1 MLDRKKLQELV
12 ESLEIVDLKI
22 QDAQTMLDN
31 LHNIKRM
38 LEIDFE
44 EGLYDWP
51 DEILMKG

>member
-1 MLDRKKLQELV
+1 MLDRKKLEEMV
-12 ESLEIVDLKI
+12 ESLEIVEMKI
-22 QDAQTMLDN
+22 QDAKTMLDN
-31 LHNIKRM
+31 LENIKRM

>member
-1 MLDRKKLQELV
+1 MLDRKKLEELV
-12 ESLEIVDLKI
+12 ESLEIVEMKI
-22 QDAQTMLDN
+22 KDAKTMLDN
-31 LHNIKRM
+31 LENIKRM